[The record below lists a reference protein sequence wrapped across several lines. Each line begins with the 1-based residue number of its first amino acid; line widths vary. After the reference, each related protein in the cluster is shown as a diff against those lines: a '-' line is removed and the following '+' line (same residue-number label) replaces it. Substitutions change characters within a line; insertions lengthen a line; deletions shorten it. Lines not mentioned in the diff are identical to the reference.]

1 MLTPNEYQKLALRTA
16 NPELTKKEQLLNGIL
31 GLGGES
37 GECED
42 IYKKHLF
49 QGQPLDEQARKHA
62 DTHGDENDQPQRQA
76 GGRHQYN
83 DGVYADG
90 HDIAVGKVDE
100 LENAVNN
107 GIAHRDD
114 GIHTAQTQPVD
125 ELCKEISCRHTAP
138 PR

>member
-49 QGQPLDEQARKHA
+49 QVHPLDEQHIIKELGDCCWYIALCAHALGTTLEEIMELNIAKLQARYPDGF
-62 DTHGDENDQPQRQA
+62 DTERSLHRKKGD
-76 GGRHQYN
+76 
-83 DGVYADG
+83 
-90 HDIAVGKVDE
+90 I
-100 LENAVNN
+100 
-107 GIAHRDD
+107 
-114 GIHTAQTQPVD
+114 
-125 ELCKEISCRHTAP
+125 
-138 PR
+138 